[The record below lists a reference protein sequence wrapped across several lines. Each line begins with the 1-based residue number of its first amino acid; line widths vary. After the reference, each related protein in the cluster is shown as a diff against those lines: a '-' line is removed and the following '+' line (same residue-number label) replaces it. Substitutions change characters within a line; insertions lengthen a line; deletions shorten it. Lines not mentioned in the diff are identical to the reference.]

1 MIMIIISRITADHK
15 TITFNRVCVS
25 SSFINSK
32 SPNFYVNLSLLFFFW
47 IQHTPKFYWKNLCNN
62 SNEIQ
67 KKNISSSSTCNCWVL
82 LSDHLNATRLDEKL
96 NVDGNSLCRSLRAV
110 LFSLFV
116 WLDVK
121 CFNSALVSIF
131 LSLLL
136 VFSLSRTFERSFKLL
151 IIHKAA
157 ACFERQLWCD
167 LWMINLLTFTYSP
180 LDYFLINFVE
190 FSKFIE
196 IPHTLMRLTSVAK

>member
-32 SPNFYVNLSLLFFFW
+32 SPNFYVNLSLLFFFGFNTHRNF
-47 IQHTPKFYWKNLCNN
+47 IEKIYVTTPMKY
-62 SNEIQ
+62 

-157 ACFERQLWCD
+157 ACFERQL
-167 LWMINLLTFTYSP
+167 
-180 LDYFLINFVE
+180 
-190 FSKFIE
+190 
-196 IPHTLMRLTSVAK
+196 